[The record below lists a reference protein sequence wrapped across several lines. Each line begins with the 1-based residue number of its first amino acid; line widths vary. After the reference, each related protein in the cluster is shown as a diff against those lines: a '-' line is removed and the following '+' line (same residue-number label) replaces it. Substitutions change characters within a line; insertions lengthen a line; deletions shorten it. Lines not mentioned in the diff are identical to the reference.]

1 MKLKFK
7 YIGLLP
13 ACFLSILA
21 GCEDLK
27 FGNAFLEKPIS
38 TDVTIDTVFSS
49 KKYAEQALAEV
60 YHSLP
65 DYLPTDGRL
74 SWGTLETITDLGEN
88 TKAAGAQ
95 GYYNG
100 TLTAID
106 TGQFPYRLDPA
117 GTTEEAAACS
127 PMYGIRKAWIYLEN
141 VDKVP
146 DMSAQEKEVRKAE
159 AALIIA
165 FHYSQM
171 LRYYGGMPWID
182 HAFKADDDMTC
193 TRMTVEE
200 TVAKIDSI
208 ADATAQVLPW
218 SVEEADEGRMTAA
231 AALALKS
238 RTRLFAASPLFNF
251 ATPFREGEA
260 SDKLYTWYGN
270 YDASRWKDALDAGLA
285 FLEG

>member
-117 GTTEEAAACS
+117 ALL
-127 PMYGIRKAWIYLEN
+127 RKPLHVRPCMAFAKHGFIWKMWIKYRICLLRR
-141 VDKVP
+141 KK
-146 DMSAQEKEVRKAE
+146 SVR
-159 AALIIA
+159 
-165 FHYSQM
+165 
-171 LRYYGGMPWID
+171 LR
-182 HAFKADDDMTC
+182 
-193 TRMTVEE
+193 
-200 TVAKIDSI
+200 
-208 ADATAQVLPW
+208 Q
-218 SVEEADEGRMTAA
+218 
-231 AALALKS
+231 
-238 RTRLFAASPLFNF
+238 PL
-251 ATPFREGEA
+251 
-260 SDKLYTWYGN
+260 L
-270 YDASRWKDALDAGLA
+270 
-285 FLEG
+285 